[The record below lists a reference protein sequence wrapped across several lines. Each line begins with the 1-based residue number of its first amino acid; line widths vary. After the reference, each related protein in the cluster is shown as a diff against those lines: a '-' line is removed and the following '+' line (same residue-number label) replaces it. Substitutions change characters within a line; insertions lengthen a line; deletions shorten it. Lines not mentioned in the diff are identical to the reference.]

1 MGHRGLVGSAIVRA
15 LNNRGYGNLVTRTH
29 AELDLINQQAVTDF
43 YLQEKPDYV
52 FLAAAKVGGIVANDR
67 YPAEFIYRNLMI
79 ETNLIHGAY
88 ENAVKKLLFLG
99 STCIYPKMAPQPLK
113 EEYLLSGPLEP
124 TNEWYAVAKIAGIKL
139 CQAYRRQYGSNFISA
154 MPTNLFGPNDNFDLH
169 TSHVLPALLRK
180 FHEAKI
186 NNATQVDVWGTGSP
200 RREFCYVDDCADAC
214 IHLMNNYNE
223 AGIVNIGVGSDIS
236 IAELALMVKQAVAYD
251 GEIVFDR
258 SKPDG
263 TPQKLVDVT
272 KILGLGWKP
281 GVSLRD
287 GVAMT
292 YRWYLENKV

>member
-139 CQAYRRQYGSNFISA
+139 CQAYRRQYECNFISA